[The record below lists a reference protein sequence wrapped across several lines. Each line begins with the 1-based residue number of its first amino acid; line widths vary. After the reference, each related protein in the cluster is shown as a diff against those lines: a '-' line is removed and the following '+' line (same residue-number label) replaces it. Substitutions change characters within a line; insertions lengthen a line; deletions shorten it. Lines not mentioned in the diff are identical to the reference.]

1 MASQLLRFSNLFPVC
16 HLNPSKSE
24 WNRWISQPFISANML
39 QLIEFRF
46 FSPLLSSSDIYKP
59 RWGKRVSS
67 GPFAE

>member
-46 FSPLLSSSDIYKP
+46 FSPLLS
-59 RWGKRVSS
+59 
-67 GPFAE
+67 